1 MNEILQMQ
9 ALYVEE
15 TERAAGASSVSIA
28 FSCKKFSSISL
39 LIC

>member
-1 MNEILQMQ
+1 MNEILQMR
-9 ALYVEE
+9 ALYAEE
-15 TERAAGASSVSIA
+15 TERAADASSVSIA

>member
-1 MNEILQMQ
+1 MQ
-9 ALYVEE
+9 ALHVEE
-15 TERAAGASSVSIA
+15 AEPAAAGSSSVSVA